1 MGRAKWKMMEDEE
14 RGFLVESE
22 KWVCADE
29 FPHQQYLRE
38 YIDQS
43 FDNHICS
50 YCGEDKQAVRLN
62 EIINQVYEAL
72 ETIFETPD
80 DALPF
85 ESHNDIWD
93 DLEGAGLHKEGAGY
107 ILRDGFHIMDTS
119 EALVEAGFK
128 PRSDKLISDISESI
142 INNSWVYKNLIESTD
157 EERLVSNW
165 ERYWENIITST
176 KDGKSYEEVKN
187 ESKNLLM
194 FMTESLRSNL
204 NSLEKE
210 LCKGTEL
217 FRCVNYHT
225 VPDPLEATHL
235 WAPPTQF
242 ASSQRMSKE
251 GQSRFYASFD
261 DQTPLKEAVK
271 NTTGETACLA
281 TFELTKTIRILDFT
295 NLPEARILNCPDV
308 LAYRFFNRFAEDI
321 TQPVEDKEKYKYV
334 PTQII
339 RDIIESE
346 LSSAGIMGIK
356 YASVKGTHSEN
367 IVLFLD
373 NSSCCEYLSL
383 KKVELHTSA

>member
-1 MGRAKWKMMEDEE
+1 MEDEE
-14 RGFLVESE
+14 RGIHVGSE

-43 FDNHICS
+43 YENHICS
-50 YCGEDKQAVRLN
+50 YCGKDKQAVRLD
-62 EIINQVYEAL
+62 EIIYRVYHAL
-72 ETIFETPD
+72 EDTFESPD
-80 DALPF
+80 DTLPF
-85 ESHNDIWD
+85 ESHDDSWD
-93 DLEGAGLHKEGAGY
+93 DLEGTGLHKEGAGY
-107 ILRDGFHIMDTS
+107 VLRDGFHIMNTS
-119 EALVEAGFK
+119 EALVEARFE
-128 PRSDKLISDISESI
+128 PRSDELLSDISESI
-142 INNSWVYKNLIESTD
+142 RYLWVYKNLIDSTD

-176 KDGKSYEEVKN
+176 KGGKSYEEIKN
-187 ESKNLLM
+187 ENKNLLM
-194 FMTESLRSNL
+194 YMTEALRSNL
-204 NSLEKE
+204 NSLKKG
-210 LCKGTEL
+210 LSKGTEL
-217 FRCVNYHT
+217 FRCVNYRT

-235 WAPPTQF
+235 WAPPPQY

-271 NTTGETACLA
+271 NTIGETACLA
-281 TFELTKTIRILDFT
+281 TFELQKTIKILDFT
-295 NLPEARILNCPDV
+295 NLPDARILNCPDV

-321 TQPVEDKEKYKYV
+321 TQPVEDSEKYKYV
-334 PTQII
+334 PTQIM

-346 LSSAGIMGIK
+346 LSSAEIMGIK

-367 IVLFLD
+367 VVLFLD

-383 KKVELHTSA
+383 KNVELHPFSINKS